1 MNETIAPIGAWKCKF
16 IPCKE
21 IMTDQP
27 TDRPKDMRDHRE
39 VTLLKKAKGKK
50 NVKIYMEM
58 IK

>member
-50 NVKIYMEM
+50 TSKYTW
-58 IK
+58 K